1 MSSDLKKIACFGNEW
16 NKAGASRVYF
26 NNLAELFGLKVVTDE
41 QQKIVSAT
49 VDGEPITLKQAVVL
63 ISKLYRGKLWFDFE
77 KNTFNYLCLDP
88 VIANCIIDEIRRK
101 INGDAYCG

>member
-1 MSSDLKKIACFGNEW
+1 MHKSKIENFGSVW
-16 NKAGASRVYF
+16 RKAGASRVYF
-26 NNLAELFGLKVVTDE
+26 NNLAELYGLKVVIDE

-49 VDGEPITLKQAVVL
+49 VDGETITIKQAVVL

-77 KNTFNYLCLDP
+77 KNTFNYLCLEP
-88 VIANCIIDEIRRK
+88 VIANCIIGEIRRK